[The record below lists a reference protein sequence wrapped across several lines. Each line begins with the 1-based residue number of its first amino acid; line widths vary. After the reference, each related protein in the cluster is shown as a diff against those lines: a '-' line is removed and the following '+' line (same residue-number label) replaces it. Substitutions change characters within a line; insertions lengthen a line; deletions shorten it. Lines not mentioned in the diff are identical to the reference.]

1 MVYFKLL
8 LNDKRPKTDN
18 IYPIVVR
25 VTYNRN
31 NTTFNTGIRIEKN
44 HWDETNHKVKH
55 TNSNA
60 QGLNKTISDFYAKVQ
75 KAALRLADDG
85 IFSFDKL
92 HIVCSKQSS
101 KSNA

>member
-8 LNDKRPKTDN
+8 LNDKRLKQDN

-31 NTTFNTGIRIEKN
+31 NTTFSTGIRIEKK
-44 HWDETNHKVKH
+44 HWDESAHKVKH

-60 QGLNKTISDFYAKVQ
+60 QEFNKIVTDYSISN
-75 KAALRLADDG
+75 G
-85 IFSFDKL
+85 M
-92 HIVCSKQSS
+92 
-101 KSNA
+101 